1 MSLRNIDLSRSSHSL
16 TCSFCDYLA
25 VTKAD
30 YLNHVKR
37 KHRFHPQFK
46 VTCSFPSCKF
56 TSKSWASFKVHV
68 SKKHRNEVL
77 DNEVI
82 NTDTETNPGHAV
94 DVMDVSNSTSNQSIN
109 GGYPQCDVL
118 SCITN
123 LCMKLECKHRCSQ
136 VALNELIDGLSNVIN
151 MTDETNKNSIQQ
163 HLDTLQ
169 TQYRRNKVY
178 KNHWAYI
185 PQRKLSWV
193 TTIVQLKEKQLKKYI
208 MGITSLLN

>member
-1 MSLRNIDLSRSSHSL
+1 MASRNRSRPYL

-46 VTCSFPSCKF
+46 VTCSFPYCKF

-68 SKKHRNEVL
+68 SKKHRNEVVANDL
-77 DNEVI
+77 DDYDPESNAE
-82 NTDTETNPGHAV
+82 NAV
-94 DVMDVSNSTSNQSIN
+94 DAMEVSSRTRNESLNEAS
-109 GGYPQCDVL
+109 PQCDVL
-118 SCITN
+118 RCITT

-136 VALNELIDGLSNVIN
+136 IALNEFIDGLSNVIEL
-151 MTDETNKNSIQQ
+151 TDETNKNLIQQ

-169 TQYRRNKVY
+169 TQYR
-178 KNHWAYI
+178 
-185 PQRKLSWV
+185 
-193 TTIVQLKEKQLKKYI
+193 
-208 MGITSLLN
+208 